1 MPNVK
6 FSRSANRYDRKKQ
19 FEFGLKHL
27 DKTKNYFIE
36 QIKQN
41 DLMSKKHKKVCTV
54 LNHIEKSLILVSAIT
69 GCVSISAF
77 VLLVGIP
84 IGIASSAAGLK
95 IWAMT
100 PRIKKCQYIIK
111 KKREKNDEL
120 VLLNITEVLISTA
133 LID

>member
-27 DKTKNYFIE
+27 DKTKNYFLE

-54 LNHIEKSLILVSAIT
+54 LNYIEKSLILVSAIT
-69 GCVSISAF
+69 GCVSISTF
-77 VLLVGIP
+77 VL
-84 IGIASSAAGLK
+84 
-95 IWAMT
+95 
-100 PRIKKCQYIIK
+100 
-111 KKREKNDEL
+111 
-120 VLLNITEVLISTA
+120 
-133 LID
+133 